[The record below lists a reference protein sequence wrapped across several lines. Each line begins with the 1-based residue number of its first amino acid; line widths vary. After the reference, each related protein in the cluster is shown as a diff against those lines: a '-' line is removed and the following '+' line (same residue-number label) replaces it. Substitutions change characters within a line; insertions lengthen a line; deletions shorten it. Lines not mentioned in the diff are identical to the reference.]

1 MIRHQPQTQTPPSV
15 PPEANAVLPF
25 VTNCRRNALEQ
36 LQRAFTEI
44 RPLVIMIGEGK
55 SAASCVIRN
64 FLDDAGDGVTV
75 ARVTALDSD
84 AAGEMPAIIRA
95 IGIDP
100 KNMSAG
106 ELDDVFTMFLSLQLV
121 RHRRTIICIDE
132 PRDSDASV
140 LDRVQHLVKLE
151 REGKYGLMVILSG
164 RPSLNEALKEH
175 PLNSLAADVAERIV
189 IPPFTRDETQ
199 EFIQWRGQAADSSG
213 VDQLFE
219 GDAIA
224 LLHQISRGVPDVV
237 NKLYDRCLH
246 LANKQDSTVVTA
258 AVVKTAAKLLRQ
270 GRIMQLADVQAR
282 TVNGNGASRLCGRLI
297 ARMNDEIVQAQV
309 HRLSHILIGRSRM
322 CDLRLLPHDVSRH
335 HAIVVNSSNG
345 TDLLDL
351 NSTNGTFVDGR
362 SIKRYPLRDNDVITI
377 GECMIRYI
385 SDED

>member
-1 MIRHQPQTQTPPSV
+1 MIIIS
-15 PPEANAVLPF
+15 
-25 VTNCRRNALEQ
+25 
-36 LQRAFTEI
+36 
-44 RPLVIMIGEGK
+44 EGK
-55 SAASCVIRN
+55 SAAGCVIRN
-64 FLDDAGDGVTV
+64 FLDDTGDDVTV
-75 ARVTALDSD
+75 ARVTPLDSD
-84 AAGEMPAIIRA
+84 AIGEMPGIIRA

-106 ELDDVFTMFLSLQLV
+106 ELEDVFTMFLSLQLV

-132 PRDSDASV
+132 PRESEASV
-140 LDRVQHLVKLE
+140 LDTVQRLVKLE
-151 REGKYGLMVILSG
+151 REGKYGLMLILSG
-164 RPSLNEALKEH
+164 RPGLNEALKEH
-175 PLNSLAADVAERIV
+175 PLNALAADASERIV
-189 IPPFTRDETQ
+189 IPPFSRDETQ

-219 GDAIA
+219 CDAIA
-224 LLHQISRGVPDVV
+224 LLHKISRGVPDVV

-246 LANKQDSTVVTA
+246 LANKQDSSVVTA
-258 AVVKTAAKLLRQ
+258 TVVKTAAKLLRQ
-270 GRIMQLADVQAR
+270 GRIMQSADVQAR
-282 TVNGNGASRLCGRLI
+282 TENRNGSSHLTGRLI

-309 HRLSHILIGRSRM
+309 HRDSHILIGRSRM

-351 NSTNGTFVDGR
+351 NSTNGTLVDGR

-385 SDED
+385 SDEN